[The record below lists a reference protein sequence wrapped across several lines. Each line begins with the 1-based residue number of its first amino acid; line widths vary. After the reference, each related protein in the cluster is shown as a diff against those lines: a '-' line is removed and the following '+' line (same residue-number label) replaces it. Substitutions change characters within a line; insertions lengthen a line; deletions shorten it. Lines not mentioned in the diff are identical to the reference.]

1 MTVLYKKIGET
12 GMFNAAHHAMFLS
25 IIFKAVKR
33 DTSDSR
39 VCAFIKRL
47 LQVAVQL
54 PVPLACGILILVSQV
69 VHSRKKFSLRLEL
82 EAVPDV
88 AIKVDDDDEDE
99 YYRDQPTVSFS
110 KSI

>member
-12 GMFNAAHHAMFLS
+12 AMFNAAHHAMFLS

-33 DTSDSR
+33 DANDGR
-39 VCAFIKRL
+39 VCAFIRRL

-54 PVPLACGILILVSQV
+54 PVSLSCGILILVSQII
-69 VHSRKKFSLRLEL
+69 HSRKKFSLRLEQD
-82 EAVPDV
+82 AVPEV

-99 YYRDQPTVSFS
+99 HYQDQPLVC
-110 KSI
+110 